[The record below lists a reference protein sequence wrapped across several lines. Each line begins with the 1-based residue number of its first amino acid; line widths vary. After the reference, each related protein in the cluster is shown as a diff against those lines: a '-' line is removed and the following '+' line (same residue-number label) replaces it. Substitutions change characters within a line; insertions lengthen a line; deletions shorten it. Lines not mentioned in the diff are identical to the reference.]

1 MTDKQVDPPQTSGPA
16 KDKIRRNTT
25 GWRMVTLAAGWLL
38 ILSSPVV
45 GLLPGP
51 GFIILFPIGLAMVL
65 KNSRWAKRQYLKL
78 HSRFPEYGRWT
89 DWSLRRKKEKTRPPI
104 PPIKRDLKRLFR
116 ISRS

>member
-1 MTDKQVDPPQTSGPA
+1 MTRKEDDPPQISDRA
-16 KDKIRRNTT
+16 KDKIRRNTA
-25 GWRMVTLAAGWLL
+25 GWRIVSLSTGWLL

-65 KNSRWAKRQYLKL
+65 KNSHLAKRRYLKL
-78 HSRFPEYGRWT
+78 RGRFPEYGRWT
-89 DWSLRRKKEKTRPPI
+89 DWSLRRKKEKTRPPV

-116 ISRS
+116 ISRG